1 MRTRRNLPGHLVD
14 FPTVVNSL
22 FNEDLFKPVFS
33 NNHRKP
39 SVNIAEDE
47 NSYGIEVLAPGMS
60 KEQFNIK
67 IEDGNLIISAEIE
80 ENKEEEKT
88 NYTYREFRHESFKR
102 SFHLPDNEIDEE
114 NISANYVDGV
124 LKILL
129 PKREEAKPK
138 APKQIEIA

>member
-22 FNEDLFKPVFS
+22 FHDDFFKPAF
-33 NNHRKP
+33 NHGNRKP
-39 SVNIAEDE
+39 AVNIAEDE
-47 NSYGIEVLAPGMS
+47 NSYGIEVLAPGMH
-60 KEQFNIK
+60 KDQFNVK
-67 IEDGNLIISAEIE
+67 IEDGNLIISAEME
-80 ENKEEEKT
+80 DKKEEDQV
-88 NYTYREFRHESFKR
+88 NYTYREYRHESFKR

-138 APKQIEIA
+138 APVQIEIA